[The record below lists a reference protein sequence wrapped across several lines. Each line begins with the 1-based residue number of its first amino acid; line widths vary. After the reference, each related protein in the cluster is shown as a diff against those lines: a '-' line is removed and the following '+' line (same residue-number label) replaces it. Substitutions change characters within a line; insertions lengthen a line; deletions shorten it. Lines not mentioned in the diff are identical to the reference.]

1 MMVFTPNH
9 PIVEGDE
16 IKLFYEGCSNSH
28 GGADKCGVGIAT
40 MRQQGFVSLAH
51 SGRGSPGVVH
61 TVPIAPSSF
70 YDGRVR
76 VNYRNTSAA
85 GGSVRVAVM
94 ETGSKNK
101 TPADGVTTVRAQ
113 RGREVK
119 DCTPLRGDDL
129 NGSVAW
135 SSGDQ
140 VLPVANGASVV
151 LKFVLDG
158 DVELF
163 SFSLT

>member
-1 MMVFTPNH
+1 
-9 PIVEGDE
+9 
-16 IKLFYEGCSNSH
+16 
-28 GGADKCGVGIAT
+28 
-40 MRQQGFVSLAH
+40 
-51 SGRGSPGVVH
+51 
-61 TVPIAPSSF
+61 VPIAPSSF

-94 ETGSKNK
+94 ETGSKNE
-101 TPADGVTTVRAQ
+101 TLVDGITTVRAQ
-113 RGREVK
+113 RGREAK

-129 NGSVAW
+129 NGSIAW
-135 SSGDQ
+135 SSGDR
-140 VLPVANGASVV
+140 VVPVANGASVV